1 MELTDAA
8 GTPLASGR
16 TDDDGRIKSL
26 GATLAAGIYRLRFDT
41 GEYFA
46 ASGTAGFYPEVV
58 IAFDLADVD
67 AQYHVPLLLSP
78 YAYST
83 YRGELMDLN
92 SVEIVN
98 TPAAATNSGRWSPP
112 TPFSPAGPGCSPNRT
127 HTSAAWSTEPAWA
140 GSR

>member
-1 MELTDAA
+1 MSLSTHVLDAVSGRPAAGVAVELTDAA

-58 IAFDLADVD
+58 IAFDLTDVD

-83 YRGELMDLN
+83 YRG
-92 SVEIVN
+92 S
-98 TPAAATNSGRWSPP
+98 
-112 TPFSPAGPGCSPNRT
+112 
-127 HTSAAWSTEPAWA
+127 
-140 GSR
+140 